1 MSLNQIYGYLEA
13 INNKGDKDI
22 ENFMH
27 DPDTELIDQSSMEK
41 GDVDSDLSP
50 IKKCI
55 ETGIH
60 VISTSI
66 TIDILIRIAKPDL
79 DTDDEDVPLSSLKAP
94 KDDEEW
100 KWRKQLEK
108 CKFTKKSIVIIKIR
122 NLSPIQVS
130 SQTVALDGVLLLIKI
145 ELERYAEQN
154 ESMLQTTSGKLWALL
169 GKTFLMDMRLLGS

>member
-1 MSLNQIYGYLEA
+1 MASNKKNNVQMWGMSLNQIYGYLEA
-13 INNKGDKDI
+13 INSKGDKDI

-122 NLSPIQVS
+122 NLSPIQVFS
-130 SQTVALDGVLLLIKI
+130 
-145 ELERYAEQN
+145 
-154 ESMLQTTSGKLWALL
+154 
-169 GKTFLMDMRLLGS
+169 